1 MPITII
7 GDATSSKTATANS
20 FAVEIDGSI
29 VAKFTEC
36 SGLGVTIAVQK
47 YEEGGDNGVTLK
59 FQGRADYANIV
70 LKSGVA
76 ESTDLFDWM
85 LKIVRG
91 EYSRKNVSIRVLHA
105 DLAEIRSWQFTG
117 AFPVKWTGPSLQSA
131 SNSMAIETLE
141 LAHEGFVAI

>member
-1 MPITII
+1 MAITFT
-7 GDATSSKTATANS
+7 GDAVSSKTVVAHN

-36 SGLGVTIAVQK
+36 SGLAVTVSVDK

-59 FQGRADYANIV
+59 FQGRTDYTNIV

-85 LKIVRG
+85 LKIIRG
-91 EYSRKNVSIRVLHA
+91 EYSRKNVSIRVLAA
-105 DLAEIRSWQFTG
+105 DLSEIRSWQFTG
-117 AFPVKWTGPSLQSA
+117 AFPVKWTGPSLQSS